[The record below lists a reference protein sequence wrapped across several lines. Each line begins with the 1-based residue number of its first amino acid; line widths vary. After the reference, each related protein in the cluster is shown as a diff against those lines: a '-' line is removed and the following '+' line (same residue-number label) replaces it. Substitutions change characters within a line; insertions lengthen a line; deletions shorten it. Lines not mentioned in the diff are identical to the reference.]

1 MDGGSMEIRKIYKAG
16 NSLVF
21 SIPKEYLEALGLR
34 EGGNLAVYCDQATRS
49 IVARPVDV
57 EQYIDPGFAARVEGF
72 IDRYERALRALA
84 R

>member
-1 MDGGSMEIRKIYKAG
+1 MEIRKIYKAG

-57 EQYIDPGFAARVEGF
+57 EQVTIDPAFAARVEGF
-72 IDRYERALRALA
+72 IDRYERALKALA

>member
-1 MDGGSMEIRKIYKAG
+1 MEIRKIYRAG

-21 SIPKEYLEALGLR
+21 SIPKEYLETLRLR
-34 EGGNLAVYCDQATRS
+34 EGGNLAVYCDMATRS

-57 EQYIDPGFAARVEGF
+57 EQVTIDPAFAARVEGF
-72 IDRYERALRALA
+72 IDRYERALRELA